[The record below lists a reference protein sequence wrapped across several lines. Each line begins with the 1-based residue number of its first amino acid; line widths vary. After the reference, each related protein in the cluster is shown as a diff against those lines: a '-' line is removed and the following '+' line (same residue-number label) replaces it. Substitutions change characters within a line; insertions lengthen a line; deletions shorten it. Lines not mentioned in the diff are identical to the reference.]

1 MEWII
6 AFSIVIPIF
15 LVFLLIPSIISVC
28 KVGIK
33 DYFKKWK
40 IISMIRS
47 GLNLSY
53 YIEENKTYNYIY
65 PNGKVKSVT
74 DKQTDYY
81 YPIFNNVDV
90 IIIQSRNEPF
100 SEIFI
105 IFNKKVDGLWV
116 EDSFSLKTSACPY
129 QQLFIDSI
137 KKKLI
142 KLRVN
147 SVKMES
153 VNKLEEAIYSNLL
166 ERDRDNKITKIL
178 GED

>member
-1 MEWII
+1 MEWLI
-6 AFSIVIPIF
+6 AFSISIPIM
-15 LVFLLIPSIISVC
+15 LIFLLIPSIVSIY

-33 DYFKKWK
+33 EYFKKWK

-65 PNGKVKSVT
+65 TNGKVQSVT
-74 DKQTDYY
+74 NKQTDYY

-90 IIIQSRNEPF
+90 IIIQSRYFPF

-105 IFNKKVDGLWV
+105 IFNHKVDGKWV
-116 EDSFSLKTSACPY
+116 ENTTELKTSCPY

-166 ERDRDNKITKIL
+166 ERDRDNKINLIL
-178 GED
+178 ND